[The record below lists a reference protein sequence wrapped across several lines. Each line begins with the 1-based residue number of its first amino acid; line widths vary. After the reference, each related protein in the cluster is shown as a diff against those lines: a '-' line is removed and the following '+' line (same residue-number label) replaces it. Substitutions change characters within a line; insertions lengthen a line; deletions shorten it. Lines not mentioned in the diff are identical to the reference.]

1 MRLAGEKGE
10 GALAWKLHLL
20 SGEGGGGGKKGSFC
34 MAFHCIHSSAT
45 YIQQHGKKTLL
56 FFVHILSPCLGK
68 RGRSDRAEMERVRG
82 GGEGGW
88 G

>member
-45 YIQQHGKKTLL
+45 YIHTATWQENAIIFCTH
-56 FFVHILSPCLGK
+56 SPCLGK